1 MRHTLIKK
9 QVRTMK
15 VAAYCRVSTEL
26 DDQQNSLKN
35 QQEYFASF
43 IQKKEEENWKFAGIY
58 ADEGISGTSVK
69 KREAFQQMME
79 DAKTGKIDLILTKE
93 VSRFARN
100 TVDTLIAVRTL
111 RTFGVGVFFILDHI
125 DTRENDGEIRLTLM
139 ASMAQEESRKIS
151 QRVKWGQKR
160 QMERGIVFGRRLF
173 GYELDHGVLSVCEA
187 EAEVVQRI
195 YRNYVKE
202 KKKTGEIAREL
213 NAEGYL
219 TARKNPWTDL
229 AVSRI
234 LKNEKYVGDLVQK
247 KTYTADYLTHAKRK
261 NDGAEEFVIQKDH
274 HPAIISRQ
282 LFLEAQARLSEKKR
296 APEEMEKYRNRYWCS
311 GKVRC
316 GCCGSTCVSRVRRR
330 KDGSISQSWLCAN
343 VARYGRKRSGCAGK
357 RVADPV
363 LYQGFL
369 EAEEKSGA
377 RLDGSKDA
385 AGLKSII
392 IGENDLLYLFRDGR
406 VWRTAL
412 QK

>member
-1 MRHTLIKK
+1 
-9 QVRTMK
+9 MK

-330 KDGSISQSWLCAN
+330 RDGSISQSWLCAN
-343 VARYGRKRSGCAGK
+343 VAEYGRKRSGCAGK

-377 RLDGSKDA
+377 RLDGRKDA

-392 IGENDLLYLFRDGR
+392 I
-406 VWRTAL
+406 
-412 QK
+412 